1 MKMEMTMT
9 TDAEALVRRA
19 YHLGEGATLDPQA
32 FAALFAQDGVIHAGA
47 RTYRG
52 AELGPFVASVAA
64 FAPDVHREL
73 HRVVVQGKTVV
84 FELSI
89 QGTFSQPF
97 VSPAGSLPP
106 NGARLDVPCA
116 DFWVVEDGKIKE
128 FNCHVDVSM
137 LLEQMG
143 VKPDFA
149 SAVKAAAA

>member
-1 MKMEMTMT
+1 ME
-9 TDAEALVRRA
+9 
-19 YHLGEGATLDPQA
+19 
-32 FAALFAQDGVIHAGA
+32 FAM
-47 RTYRG
+47 
-52 AELGPFVASVAA
+52 
-64 FAPDVHREL
+64 
-73 HRVVVQGKTVV
+73 VVQGKTVV

-97 VSPAGSLPP
+97 VSPAGSVPP

-128 FNCHVDVSM
+128 FNCHVNMSV

-149 SAVKAAAA
+149 SAVKRQAAAA